1 MRQIKLFPTLI
12 EEHDLRNDPDLP
24 LMLSIIENQNFKSH
38 PIIADALSTFAVD
51 DGRWLHKPLLSNF
64 RVRLQK
70 IIDQYA
76 STLGVEPVRLA
87 NSWVN
92 KLRPGS
98 YIKQHRHEMSVISGA
113 LYIYADPGSVPLT
126 FHNPTAPLRMF
137 EYAVNINELNS
148 GIFTIGC
155 ETGKLLLFPSWL
167 EHSADQNKTE
177 NRITLSF
184 NTTYY
189 PKKN

>member
-1 MRQIKLFPTLI
+1 MKPIKLFPTVI
-12 EEHDLRNDPDLP
+12 AEHDLRDDPDLP
-24 LMLSIIENQNFKSH
+24 LMLSIIENLDFKPH
-38 PIIADALSTFAVD
+38 PLVANALSTFAVD

-64 RVRLQK
+64 RVRLQA
-70 IIDQYA
+70 IIDQYV
-76 STLGVEPVRLA
+76 SILGVEPVMLA

-113 LYIYADPGSVPLT
+113 LYIYADPGSVPLS
-126 FHNPTAPLRMF
+126 FYNPTAPLRMF
-137 EYAVNINELNS
+137 EYAVNTNDLNS
-148 GIFTIGC
+148 GMFTVGC

-167 EHSADQNKTE
+167 EHSSDLNTTE

-184 NTTYY
+184 NTTYL

>member
-12 EEHDLRNDPDLP
+12 EEHDLRNDPDMKL
-24 LMLSIIENQNFKSH
+24 LMDVVDAQQFQPH
-38 PIIADALSTFAVD
+38 PIIADALSTYAID
-51 DGRWLHKPLLSNF
+51 DGRFLHKPLLSNF
-64 RVRLQK
+64 RASLQGL
-70 IIDQYA
+70 IDQYTN
-76 STLGVEPVRLA
+76 TLGVERVRLA

-92 KLRPGS
+92 KMRPGS
-98 YIKQHRHEMSVISGA
+98 YIKQHRHEMSVVSGA

-126 FHNPTAPLRMF
+126 FHNPVAPLRMF
-137 EYAVNINELNS
+137 ELATTINELNS

-155 ETGKLLLFPSWL
+155 ETGKLLLFPGWL

-184 NTTYY
+184 NTSYY